1 MATALDS
8 AAAAHTAESPTLGAY
23 LDALASGAPAPGG
36 GSAAALAGAL
46 GAALV
51 AMVARFTVGRP
62 KYAAVEARVQDALAQ
77 VEALR
82 ATLQR
87 LMADDE
93 HAYTAVGAAWRL
105 PRTTP
110 EEKTARS
117 RAIQAATLA
126 AMQPPLAMVAACGQ
140 VLDLASVLAEDGNPA
155 LASDAAVA
163 ALLAEAALRS
173 AAINV
178 QVNLAQL
185 RDKNVV
191 AATETE
197 LHRRLD
203 GTATLKEAIVAT
215 ATRRMAGG

>member
-1 MATALDS
+1 MATALDG
-8 AAAAHTAESPTLGAY
+8 AAAARAAESPTLGAY
-23 LDALASGAPAPGG
+23 LDALASDAPAPGG

-46 GAALV
+46 AAALV
-51 AMVARFTVGRP
+51 AMVAQFTVGRP
-62 KYAAVEARVQDALAQ
+62 KYVTVEARVQDALTQ

-105 PRTTP
+105 PRATP

-126 AMQPPLAMVAACGQ
+126 AMQPPLAMVEASRR
-140 VLDLASVLAEDGNPA
+140 VLDLAAMLAEDGNPA

-163 ALLAEAALRS
+163 ALLAGAALRS

-191 AATETE
+191 AATEAA
-197 LHRRLD
+197 LHKLLD
-203 GTATLKEAIVAT
+203 GTATLQETIVAT